1 MERDVPDKQ
10 WQRQGVRES
19 AMLGLS
25 DKEIAK
31 YRFAL
36 IRVST
41 PDSGRG
47 VQDVTLVAIPKT
59 CTKL

>member
-1 MERDVPDKQ
+1 
-10 WQRQGVRES
+10 
-19 AMLGLS
+19 MLGLS

-31 YRFAL
+31 YCFAL